1 MTMLINSLKLVSY
14 NSTGLG
20 ESRMSYIREMLD
32 QENID
37 ILLLQETWLLS
48 NNVQKLGTIHPDY
61 LYHGIS
67 GIDESELLRGRPYGG
82 TAILWRK
89 SIASCVKPITIPESK
104 RVCGVSVQCSDMTLL
119 VMSCYMPVDNY
130 SKSHISEEF
139 LDVCDAIEC
148 VINSHSSHSL
158 VLGGDMNTDV
168 SRCNAHD
175 RYFVNLLDRNSLVD
189 VWNLTNSHKDYT
201 YYDHSNGARSCIDH
215 FVVSNNLVHRVA
227 AAGVNDNALNPSNHR
242 DIFLTVDVNVSEI
255 DPVQTCKPGKISWH
269 KVHGNQFCIDAYQAE
284 IRSKLNM
291 FTKRDVSLCKEMT
304 CQNPKHFQELDQ
316 WCEDLITCCLSSD
329 HVFPQ
334 TKNCKRTKL
343 GWNEHV
349 RDYREECLFWSHV
362 WKTQGKPGV
371 GVIFDN
377 MRESKRQY
385 CYAVRRIKKQEK
397 LLRLNKLTDNISAD
411 NNRDFF
417 KEIKKLYPKTII
429 APSVNSL
436 TDPTEIAE
444 CFAQKYKTLYN
455 NVSPE
460 ERNMQTVHSCVEKD
474 IRQVADLSQTEVSTK
489 TIVEAVNSLKKDKS
503 DGDRGYNSNHLLYAG
518 LPYFEQ
524 LAMMLSCML
533 VHGYQPEALLL
544 ATISSIPKDARQSLC
559 VDTNYRGIAL
569 SSSIGKVY
577 DKVLLIRN
585 TEHLYSSYL
594 QFAYKKKLST
604 TICTLALKEVVNYYM
619 ENQSNVYST
628 FIDASK
634 AFDMVR
640 HDCLFKL
647 LMKRKVPAVDLRLLI
662 NLYERQ
668 KVRTTW
674 AGQYSSAFS
683 TTNGIRQGSIA
694 SPILFCC
701 YIDEL
706 ITKLEAHG
714 AGCWMSRYYC
724 GALSYADD
732 LTLLSPSLS
741 GLRKQIKVC
750 EEYAKLYGMTFNPTK
765 TICVLFSRKPQ
776 ETVPISL
783 GGHQLVWCKFAKH
796 LGNYISS
803 DLRDAK
809 EVSMKRSDL
818 IGRVNTVLGNLHGV
832 PRESV
837 MKVFRS
843 KCCHYYGSQAWQ
855 LDQNCVKDFATMW
868 NRCVRRLLC
877 LPNRTHSIPSW
888 CCRHMAPN
896 DTNNQIVPL

>member
-1 MTMLINSLKLVSY
+1 M
-14 NSTGLG
+14 
-20 ESRMSYIREMLD
+20 
-32 QENID
+32 
-37 ILLLQETWLLS
+37 
-48 NNVQKLGTIHPDY
+48 
-61 LYHGIS
+61 
-67 GIDESELLRGRPYGG
+67 
-82 TAILWRK
+82 
-89 SIASCVKPITIPESK
+89 
-104 RVCGVSVQCSDMTLL
+104 
-119 VMSCYMPVDNY
+119 
-130 SKSHISEEF
+130 
-139 LDVCDAIEC
+139 
-148 VINSHSSHSL
+148 
-158 VLGGDMNTDV
+158 
-168 SRCNAHD
+168 
-175 RYFVNLLDRNSLVD
+175 
-189 VWNLTNSHKDYT
+189 
-201 YYDHSNGARSCIDH
+201 
-215 FVVSNNLVHRVA
+215 
-227 AAGVNDNALNPSNHR
+227 
-242 DIFLTVDVNVSEI
+242 
-255 DPVQTCKPGKISWH
+255 
-269 KVHGNQFCIDAYQAE
+269 
-284 IRSKLNM
+284 
-291 FTKRDVSLCKEMT
+291 
-304 CQNPKHFQELDQ
+304 
-316 WCEDLITCCLSSD
+316 
-329 HVFPQ
+329 
-334 TKNCKRTKL
+334 
-343 GWNEHV
+343 
-349 RDYREECLFWSHV
+349 
-362 WKTQGKPGV
+362 
-371 GVIFDN
+371 
-377 MRESKRQY
+377 
-385 CYAVRRIKKQEK
+385 
-397 LLRLNKLTDNISAD
+397 
-411 NNRDFF
+411 
-417 KEIKKLYPKTII
+417 
-429 APSVNSL
+429 
-436 TDPTEIAE
+436 
-444 CFAQKYKTLYN
+444 
-455 NVSPE
+455 
-460 ERNMQTVHSCVEKD
+460 
-474 IRQVADLSQTEVSTK
+474 
-489 TIVEAVNSLKKDKS
+489 
-503 DGDRGYNSNHLLYAG
+503 
-518 LPYFEQ
+518 
-524 LAMMLSCML
+524 
-533 VHGYQPEALLL
+533 
-544 ATISSIPKDARQSLC
+544 
-559 VDTNYRGIAL
+559 
-569 SSSIGKVY
+569 Y

-877 LPNRTHSIPSW
+877 LPNRTHTRFLHGVADMVPPMTQIARMFLSQVSSMSSSDNCFVKFLFRRSQIFTNTIIARNMHVIQRDKLTEVASLSTIDKCTVQVIRELVFKDISILTSAEQ
-888 CCRHMAPN
+888 MIILN
-896 DTNNQIVPL
+896 DICTL